1 MKAKVFVWGR
11 YAALII
17 ILLVISF
24 YAGQALAKPTTSV
37 RAQDNIQAS
46 EPNIPNEPN
55 AVFHCPVV
63 TGIATFTNRIHLR
76 CNTANNGTI
85 YFYAYPNDSA
95 HSVVAGQMLAVIN
108 TAYALGKGV
117 DVYYYP
123 DSGSNPPGCGT
134 GDCRGLWGV
143 ESR

>member
-1 MKAKVFVWGR
+1 MKAKFFVWGR

-24 YAGQALAKPTTSV
+24 YAGQALTNPTTSV

-63 TGIATFTNRIHLR
+63 TGIATFTIRIHLR
-76 CNTANNGTI
+76 CNTLNGNI
-85 YFYAYPNDSA
+85 RYYAYSNDKA

-117 DVYYYP
+117 DIYYYT
-123 DSGSNPPGCGT
+123 DTSLNPPGCSIN
-134 GDCRGLWGV
+134 DCRGLWGV